1 MNAPPPPHSPPD
13 PAGPGLWRLCLHG
26 PPRLVAGARSVALER
41 KAAGVLAW
49 LALRG
54 PALRLRLAEL
64 LWPATP
70 AEGARNNLRQL
81 LFKLKRATDANLVDG
96 AETLQLAPALAV
108 EQAGDGTEGELLEGC
123 SFDDCPDF
131 ADWLADARAAHGR
144 QVAALRLKA
153 ADAALAAGDAD
164 RAQALARQ
172 LIADDELAEP
182 AHLRLVQALYLRGDR
197 AGALAAAARCEALLR
212 DHLGAEPSSALRA
225 LVATVQSAQP
235 GTGAGAPAAV
245 APVPVA
251 VLRPPRLVGRARELA
266 LLTQAARS
274 SRVALLSGE
283 PGLGKSRLLA
293 EAAGAGALTP
303 VLGARPGDAAVP
315 YAALARWLR
324 VLHDRLP
331 AAFDPL
337 PAALARLLPERAS
350 TTHTPADGGAD
361 RLDLSVAV
369 VQVLRRAAA
378 AGLTGA
384 SFDDLH
390 FADDASLELL
400 QAVLDDDA
408 LRPLAWALAR
418 RPAEGSAAL
427 ARLADAL
434 LDDDRLLPL
443 ALAPLDEAGVHELV
457 ASLGEPGLDAD
468 RLAPEL
474 YQRTGGNPMFVLETL
489 KALVLAPAS
498 GALPG
503 AALAGLPR
511 PRSVAALIER
521 RLKQLSPAALS
532 LARVAALAG
541 PDFDTPLAVHVLEVP
556 LMQLADAWAEL
567 ETAQV
572 LRDQAFA
579 HDLIYEATLA
589 TVPAPIARHARRAM
603 AEFLVPRGGEPARIG
618 EHWLA
623 AGEPGE
629 AAPHFVQAGR
639 RAEAAARYAEAR
651 TLFERGASCHDLAG
665 QAAQG
670 FETRL
675 ALADLLMEAMRFD
688 ESQQALDEAMA
699 GAATIDLRLRASMQ
713 QMHLMTRTVRH
724 ADAVTLGLRL
734 LADDAVQE
742 DATPHRL
749 AELRWTAAMAL
760 VSDGRPAEALAHLQ
774 LAAPV
779 LAASDQPQ
787 WRCWFHSQ
795 SAVARSM
802 LGEIN
807 RAREAQGQ
815 AVEAARAVGRRRM
828 IAGCLQNGAT
838 FATAGGHLV
847 EALDLVDESTLLMA
861 ETGGD
866 DVFSV
871 FLRGQRARL
880 LVWLGRYQEALEALE
895 PLVDDASPLLP
906 EDRAR
911 AGYALAELWSRL
923 GQPARARRAL
933 AAAPNEP
940 GASAT
945 CRRAALL
952 TASELV
958 WMDSRDGTGA
968 DVDAAV
974 EAFAA
979 QAASGTSAE
988 HAELLR
994 WRARP
999 GHWSPAEAA
1008 ARREQWAARGLEG
1021 HVVVA
1026 DTLAA
1031 RDAALA
1037 GRPAE
1042 AAARAALALAA
1053 QRKVLLVNVY
1063 RPWLHLELARAAEAA
1078 DPALAER
1085 ARREGAEWVHNVARY
1100 QLPEPLRDAF
1110 VQRNRINRELIALA
1124 AGGRR

>member
-1 MNAPPPPHSPPD
+1 MNAPPSTHSPPE
-13 PAGPGLWRLCLHG
+13 PTGPGSWRLCLHG

-70 AEGARNNLRQL
+70 ADGARNNLRQL

-96 AETLQLAPALAV
+96 AETLQVAPALAV

-144 QVAALRLKA
+144 QVAASRLKA

-182 AHLRLVQALYLRGDR
+182 AHLRLMQALYLLGDR

-212 DHLGAEPSSALRA
+212 DHLGAEPSPALRA

-235 GTGAGAPAAV
+235 GAGAGAPGAV

-266 LLTQAARS
+266 LLAQAARDG
-274 SRVALLSGE
+274 RVALLSGE

-337 PAALARLLPERAS
+337 PAALARLLPERAAADAS
-350 TTHTPADGGAD
+350 TEGRAD

-390 FADDASLELL
+390 FADDASVELL
-400 QAVLDDDA
+400 QAVLDDDP

-498 GALPG
+498 GAMPG
-503 AALAGLPR
+503 AALAVLPR

-521 RLKQLSPAALS
+521 RLKQLSPPALS

-567 ETAQV
+567 EAAQV

-603 AEFLVPRGGEPARIG
+603 AQFLVPRGGEPARIG

-623 AGEPGE
+623 AGEPGL

-651 TLFERGASCHDLAG
+651 TLFERGASCHDQAG

-675 ALADLLMEAMRFD
+675 ALADLLMEANRFD
-688 ESQQALDEAMA
+688 DSQHALDEAMA
-699 GAATIDLRLRASMQ
+699 GATTIDLRLRASMQ
-713 QMHLMTRTVRH
+713 QMQLMTRTVRH
-724 ADAVTLGLRL
+724 ADAVTLALRL

-779 LAASDQPQ
+779 LAESDQPQ

-807 RAREAQGQ
+807 RAREAQAL
-815 AVEAARAVGRRRM
+815 AVEAARVVGRRRM

-847 EALDLVDESTLLMA
+847 EALDLVDESALLMA

-880 LVWLGRYQEALEALE
+880 LVWLGRYQEALETLE
-895 PLVDDASPLLP
+895 ALVDDASPLLP

-933 AAAPNEP
+933 AAAPDDP

-945 CRRAALL
+945 CRRIALL
-952 TASELV
+952 TACELA

-968 DVDAAV
+968 EVGAAI

-979 QAASGTSAE
+979 QAPSGTWVE

-999 GHWSPAEAA
+999 GHFSPAEAA

-1021 HVVVA
+1021 HVVGA

-1063 RPWLHLELARAAEAA
+1063 RPWLHLELARAAEAG

-1124 AGGRR
+1124 GGVRR